1 MRINGH
7 ATSAQVGAE
16 EPCHLYLQMCEAQ
29 ATLARVH
36 QARGEPE
43 LALEPEAAASR
54 CIAAVAGLDNC
65 KGFMR
70 ELLSQQEQ
78 GVHQASTHVA

>member
-1 MRINGH
+1 MTKH
-7 ATSAQVGAE
+7 CKAAQVGAE

-29 ATLARVH
+29 ATLAKVH

-43 LALEPEAAASR
+43 AALEPEAAASR

-65 KGFMR
+65 KGFMQA
-70 ELLSQQEQ
+70 LLSQQAH
-78 GVHQASTHVA
+78 GF